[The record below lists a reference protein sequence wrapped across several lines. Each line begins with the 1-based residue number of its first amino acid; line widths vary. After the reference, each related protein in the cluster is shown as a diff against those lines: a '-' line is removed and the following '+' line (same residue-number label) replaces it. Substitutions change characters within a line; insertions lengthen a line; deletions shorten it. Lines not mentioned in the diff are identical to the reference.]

1 MPFLAVL
8 ADFETFW
15 VKTKRKK
22 SEIVQIFI
30 FYVKSRKNV
39 EKRSR
44 YTASW
49 KHLSR
54 KDPFLYP

>member
-30 FYVKSRKNV
+30 FEYPVL
-39 EKRSR
+39 
-44 YTASW
+44 Y
-49 KHLSR
+49 
-54 KDPFLYP
+54 DFLTFLKKIFL